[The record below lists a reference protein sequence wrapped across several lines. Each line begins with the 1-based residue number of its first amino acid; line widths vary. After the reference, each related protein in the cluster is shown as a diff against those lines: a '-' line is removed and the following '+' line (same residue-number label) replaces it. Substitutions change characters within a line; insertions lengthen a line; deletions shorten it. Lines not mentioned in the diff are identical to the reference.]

1 LYGALADTPATL
13 PVLDMVIKGHNI
25 WLSSGNDTR
34 RKARPS
40 STSPKDS
47 RRALSG
53 RSSIETFTFGEM
65 VEAHRYL
72 EQNGQFGKI
81 VVTV

>member
-1 LYGALADTPATL
+1 MPGALADPPATL

-25 WLSSGNDTR
+25 WLSRGDDTR
-34 RKARPS
+34 RKAAIEYITKGLEPG
-40 STSPKDS
+40 
-47 RRALSG
+47 ALWAIID
-53 RSSIETFTFGEM
+53 RTFTFGEM

-72 EQNGQFGKI
+72 EQNGQFHKI